1 MTGHA
6 VHRQSCPICTSQE
19 SIRLGSKFGL
29 FERRLFTIQ
38 KCLQCSFIF
47 VADPVLD
54 FARLYSRAYYEGRG
68 ADASVDYLYELD
80 HPLNTVRALE
90 WRGIVSVIRRLRGS
104 IDGLRWLDFGC
115 GNGGLVRYL
124 RDLGIDAMGFEEGWI
139 AGEASRRGIPILSR
153 AELVA
158 SQGHF
163 DVVTAIEVLEHVP
176 EPVALL
182 REIRSA
188 LKPGGLLF
196 VTTGNV
202 APIVDVIG
210 WHYLLPEIHCSLFQP
225 RSLGVAF
232 QRAGFHPEAGQFI
245 PGWEDIY
252 AFKVLKKLRVRQMNP
267 LLHAVPW
274 APVARVLDSRLQL
287 SCQPTAIAI

>member
-1 MTGHA
+1 MTDHA
-6 VHRQSCPICTSQE
+6 AHRQSCPICTSQE
-19 SIRLGSKFGL
+19 IVRLGSKRGL
-29 FERRLFTIQ
+29 FEPRLFTIQ
-38 KCLQCSFIF
+38 KCSQCSFIF

-80 HPLNTVRALE
+80 HPLDTVRALE
-90 WRGIVSVIRRLRGS
+90 WRGIASVIRSLRGS
-104 IDGLRWLDFGC
+104 LDGLRWLDFGC

-124 RDLGIDAMGFEEGWI
+124 RDLGVDAMGFEEGWI
-139 AGEASRRGIPILSR
+139 AGEASRCGIPILSR
-153 AELVA
+153 AELAA
-158 SQGHF
+158 SHGRF
-163 DVVTAIEVLEHVP
+163 DVVTAVEVLEHVP

-182 REIRSA
+182 CEIRA
-188 LKPGGLLF
+188 VLKPGGRLF

-232 QRAGFHPEAGQFI
+232 QRAGFHPEEGQFI
-245 PGWEDIY
+245 SGWDDIY
-252 AFKVLKKLRVRQMNP
+252 AFKLLKKFRVRRMNP
-267 LLHAVPW
+267 LLRAVPW
-274 APVARVLDSRLQL
+274 APVARLLDSRLQL
-287 SCQPTAIAI
+287 SRQPTAIAI